1 MLGSEWNFPL
11 CNSAVWIHTVT
22 QEGELPFFCFEELRS
37 HGRVEV
43 LRRGGKA
50 GVRGMWWQRAG
61 LLSWCV
67 TSLLC
72 FGEENAS
79 VGLCQGSVCSAGCR
93 VCAGRVR
100 TPVWVC

>member
-1 MLGSEWNFPL
+1 MAEGS
-11 CNSAVWIHTVT
+11 A
-22 QEGELPFFCFEELRS
+22 
-37 HGRVEV
+37 
-43 LRRGGKA
+43 
-50 GVRGMWWQRAG
+50 AG
-61 LLSWCV
+61 LVCV

-79 VGLCQGSVCSAGCR
+79 VSLYQGSLCSTGCW